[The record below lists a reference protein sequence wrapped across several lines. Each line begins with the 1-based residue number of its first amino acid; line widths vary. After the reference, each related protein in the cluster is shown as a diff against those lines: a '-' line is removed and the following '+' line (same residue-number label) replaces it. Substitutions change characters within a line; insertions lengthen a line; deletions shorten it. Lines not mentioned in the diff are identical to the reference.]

1 MYSKAAVDP
10 WVNFQKVAK
19 KTTPPTDISGYA
31 QTRLIDF
38 EREPYIYTDGFVAKV
53 GTIKTPTG
61 YGVSWSTQLNT
72 K

>member
-1 MYSKAAVDP
+1 MSQPNAIDP
-10 WVNFQKVAK
+10 WLNFQNKAK
-19 KTTPPTDISGYA
+19 ATETDISGYA
-31 QTRLIDF
+31 QTSLIDF
-38 EREPYIYTDGFVAKV
+38 ERSAFNGVYGCVTKV